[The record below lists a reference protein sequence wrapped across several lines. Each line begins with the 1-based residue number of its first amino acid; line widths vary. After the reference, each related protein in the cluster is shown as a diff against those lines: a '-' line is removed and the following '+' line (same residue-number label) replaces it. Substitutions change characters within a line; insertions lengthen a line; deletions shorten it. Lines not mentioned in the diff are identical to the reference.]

1 MNALFVIWKIINLV
15 TSKVLLDKVLIRTDN
30 TVILVSSFN
39 RIKEL
44 NLIVKS
50 LNFKLGPFF

>member
-44 NLIVKS
+44 NLIVKK
-50 LNFKLGPFF
+50 FKL